1 MKKFENYN
9 YYKYKRGVCSLRFPP
24 FNPYIA
30 VVIGVIAVSTSAIFV
45 KLAGDAP
52 AGIIA
57 FYRLFIAVI
66 LMLPIILMKYR
77 DEICSIKKKDWLL
90 ATLSGVF
97 LALHFI
103 LWFESLNYTSV
114 ASSVVLVTLQ
124 PIFAFVGTYFFFGER
139 FSVAA
144 IISMFITLL
153 GSFIISWGDFQ
164 ISGLALLGDI
174 LALLGAAT
182 VTGYFLLGQQM
193 RRNLS
198 LMTYSFIVYGI
209 SSITLLIYNI
219 ALQNTFV
226 SFPKDHWLWF
236 LALAVIPTFFG
247 HSLFN
252 WALRW
257 LSTATISMAIVFEPI
272 GAAILAYYI
281 LGEVVT
287 PSQWLGG
294 TIVIFGLFLF
304 IMSTTRKPK
313 VTISYNDENDV

>member
-1 MKKFENYN
+1 M
-9 YYKYKRGVCSLRFPP
+9 RFPP
-24 FNPYIA
+24 FNPYTA
-30 VVIGVIAVSTSAIFV
+30 VVIGVISLSTSAIFV
-45 KLAGDAP
+45 KLASGAP

-57 FYRLFIAVI
+57 FYRLFLAVV
-66 LMLPIILMKYR
+66 LMLPIILIKYR
-77 DEICSIKKKDWLL
+77 DEIRAIKKKDWLL

-144 IISMFITLL
+144 VISMLITLL

-164 ISGLALLGDI
+164 ISGMALFGDI
-174 LALLGAAT
+174 LALIGAAT

-198 LMTYSFIVYGI
+198 LMTYSFLVYGI
-209 SSITLLIYNI
+209 SSLTLLVYNLV
-219 ALQNTFV
+219 LQNSFV
-226 SFPKDHWLWF
+226 SFPADHWLWF
-236 LALAVIPTFFG
+236 FALAIIPTFFG

-252 WALRW
+252 WTLRW
-257 LSTATISMAIVFEPI
+257 LSTSTISMAIVFEPI
-272 GAAILAYYI
+272 GATILAYYI

-304 IMSTTRKPK
+304 IMSTTRKKK
-313 VTISYNDENDV
+313 VTISYNDEE

>member
-1 MKKFENYN
+1 MNKK
-9 YYKYKRGVCSLRFPP
+9 GVLSLRFPP
-24 FNPYIA
+24 FNPYVA

-45 KLAGDAP
+45 KLASGAP
-52 AGIIA
+52 AGTIA
-57 FYRLFIAVI
+57 FYRLFIAVV
-66 LMLPIILMKYR
+66 LMLPTILLKYR
-77 DEICSIKKKDWLL
+77 AEIRSITKRDWML
-90 ATLSGVF
+90 AILSGVF

-124 PIFAFVGTYFFFGER
+124 PIFAFVGTYIFFGER

-144 IISMFITLL
+144 IISMLITLI

-182 VTGYFLLGQQM
+182 VTGYFLLGQRM

-198 LMTYSFIVYGI
+198 LMTYTFIVYGI
-209 SSITLLIYNI
+209 SSITLFLYNVVT
-219 ALQNTFV
+219 QNTFI
-226 SFPKDHWLWF
+226 SFPVDHWIWF
-236 LALAVIPTFFG
+236 IALAIIPTFLG

-252 WALRW
+252 WTLRW
-257 LSTATISMAIVFEPI
+257 LSTSTISMAIVFEPI
-272 GAAILAYYI
+272 GATILAYYI

-294 TIVIFGLFLF
+294 SIVIFGLFLF

-313 VTISYNDENDV
+313 VTISYKDDSE